1 MRNLNQ
7 RVHVLS
13 NYTNYTSDFTCKNFH
28 DLEKSCLN
36 DVTFS
41 TVVLGDHRL
50 FGNLICTLRNGLQ
63 DHHIHMGEMNMETE
77 LNIVDKDNMN
87 PTSITAILI
96 TENSYLELSITNSY
110 NVMCLV
116 LCYLC
121 YLFMVVYLNT
131 SGKKETGQKTNGI
144 CVKYVTVATAVVV
157 VFASFVY
164 LFCFLF
170 HVCCNI
176 IIIVII
182 ILVIIVTFC
191 ARITRLI
198 KL

>member
-1 MRNLNQ
+1 
-7 RVHVLS
+7 
-13 NYTNYTSDFTCKNFH
+13 
-28 DLEKSCLN
+28 
-36 DVTFS
+36 
-41 TVVLGDHRL
+41 
-50 FGNLICTLRNGLQ
+50 
-63 DHHIHMGEMNMETE
+63 METQ

-96 TENSYLELSITNSY
+96 TENSYLELSVTNSY

-116 LCYLC
+116 LCYLCYLC

-131 SGKKETGQKTNGI
+131 SGKKETGQKTNRI
-144 CVKYVTVATAVVV
+144 CGKYVTVAIAVVV
-157 VFASFVY
+157 IVFASFVH

-170 HVCCNI
+170 QVCCNI
-176 IIIVII
+176 IIIFII